1 MARTRGG
8 SFIPVVVALVAIG
21 AFLAWIATQTPER
34 TVAVAEPGDTTGA
47 AQPADTAPA
56 QVVDPQTMAVSA
68 SARELIGQRIELQS
82 VPVSSAMGDQL
93 FWIELP
99 GGSPYLVKL
108 DSAAVAAG
116 RTVPTAG
123 NVRVIGRVMDKDD
136 VVLQQWMER
145 GVLRNDSDK
154 MQAEFGTTY
163 IEASRVTPAGG

>member
-8 SFIPVVVALVAIG
+8 SFIPVIVALVAIG
-21 AFLAWIATQTPER
+21 AFLAWIATQAPER

-47 AQPADTAPA
+47 PTQPADTTPA
-56 QVVDPQTMAVSA
+56 QVVDPQTMASA
-68 SARELIGQRIELQS
+68 GARELIGQRIELQS
-82 VPVSSAMGDQL
+82 VPVSSTMGDQL

-108 DSAAVAAG
+108 DSASVAAG
-116 RTVPTAG
+116 RTVPTSG
-123 NVRVIGRVMDKDD
+123 NVRIVGRVADKDE
-136 VVLQQWMER
+136 VLLQQWVQA

-163 IEASRVTPAGG
+163 IEASQVTPAGG